1 MKAWSVSGKILRHFK
16 IRLVKNAMDTSR
28 KILFYFLIVLLPVFS
43 FCQENKNSFELY
55 GTINT
60 DIGYNFNAI
69 HPDWFDV
76 MRPTKLPSYQNE
88 FGPGG
93 NVFFSVRQT
102 KLGLKTNTATK
113 LGELKTQFDFDL
125 IGFGKDAGQT
135 TLHVINAYAQLGRVG
150 AGQTPSAF
158 MDPDVFP
165 ETLDYWG
172 PLARVFFLN
181 VQLRYVPI
189 ENKKQRLIIAL
200 ERPGG
205 KADGGDYA
213 NSIEIQNIKPVFNL
227 PNLTAQYRRTGE
239 WGYIQIA
246 GIVKS
251 IKWKDLDTASYDL
264 SGNAFAWGGNLSVVW
279 KTSDYLTLKG
289 QGVYGK
295 GIENYIADAPAD
307 IGLQSQPAN
316 TLQPLQGKAL
326 PVWGFFSFAEITWTK
341 KWRTAV
347 GYSMETITNTDLQ
360 SSNAFRKGQ
369 YAVINLRYS
378 PIYVMMIAAEYQYG
392 RRDNFSDGFHSTGN
406 KIQFTFKFNFSEKI
420 MQK

>member
-1 MKAWSVSGKILRHFK
+1 
-16 IRLVKNAMDTSR
+16 
-28 KILFYFLIVLLPVFS
+28 
-43 FCQENKNSFELY
+43 
-55 GTINT
+55 
-60 DIGYNFNAI
+60 
-69 HPDWFDV
+69 
-76 MRPTKLPSYQNE
+76 
-88 FGPGG
+88 
-93 NVFFSVRQT
+93 
-102 KLGLKTNTATK
+102 
-113 LGELKTQFDFDL
+113 
-125 IGFGKDAGQT
+125 
-135 TLHVINAYAQLGRVG
+135 
-150 AGQTPSAF
+150 
-158 MDPDVFP
+158 
-165 ETLDYWG
+165 
-172 PLARVFFLN
+172 
-181 VQLRYVPI
+181 
-189 ENKKQRLIIAL
+189 LIIAL

-392 RRDNFSDGFHSTGN
+392 RRDNFSDGFHSMGN

-420 MQK
+420 LQK